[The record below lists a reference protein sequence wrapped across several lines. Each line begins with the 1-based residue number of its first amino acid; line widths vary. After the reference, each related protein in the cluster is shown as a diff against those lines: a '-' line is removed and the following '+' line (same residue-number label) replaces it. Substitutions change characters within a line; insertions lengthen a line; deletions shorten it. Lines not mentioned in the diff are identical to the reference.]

1 MNIRKFTV
9 VGAGTMGHG
18 IAELA
23 ALAGYEVWLNDVN
36 DDILK
41 NALERIKWS
50 LNKLHEKGQI
60 KGIDEVIS
68 RIRTTSNL
76 AEALKD
82 TDFLIE
88 AAFEDINVKREIF
101 SKADELASKDAVLA
115 TNTSSLPITEIAS
128 STKNPGRVLGIHFF
142 NPPVLMPLVEVI
154 RGKYTED
161 KVVEEAISVVKR
173 MGKTPIVV
181 NKDIPGFVVNRLL
194 FRLFEVSCLLVEG
207 GKATITDVDSTAIY
221 ELGFPMGVFILE
233 DYTGI
238 DIGYL
243 VGKAMI
249 QRGVKAY
256 ECKMTEEK
264 FSKRELGVKSGK
276 GFYSYPQPGKFV
288 MPEIP
293 KTSKVNGLTLI
304 SPVINEASYLLRE
317 NIATKEDIDK
327 GCKLGLGWSKGIF
340 EFADEYGIDKVVA
353 TLESLYKETNMEQF
367 KPDPLLLEMVKTGK
381 FGKKTGEGFYKYGEE
396 KTLGSVTI
404 RVEEPLGWIILNK
417 RDGLNTLDQELIS
430 DLSKAL
436 EIMEDDDRVRVILIK
451 GDGRAFSAGADV
463 KEFLNLTPFKAM
475 IASRRLQ
482 ELFNKIQFLVK
493 PVIAVIHG
501 YALGG
506 GLELAMSCDI
516 RIASKDARLGQ
527 PEINL
532 GVIPGAGGSQR
543 LPRLAKNKGAY
554 LIFSGEMID
563 AEEAFRLGLVDFI
576 VEPEKLEDEARKIAL
591 KLAEK
596 SPLAL
601 ASAKYAINFGLQGNI
616 WVGEAYES
624 SLFGLLFSTKDAQEG
639 VTAFLNKR
647 RPNFRGE

>member
-482 ELFNKIQFLVK
+482 
-493 PVIAVIHG
+493 
-501 YALGG
+501 
-506 GLELAMSCDI
+506 
-516 RIASKDARLGQ
+516 
-527 PEINL
+527 
-532 GVIPGAGGSQR
+532 
-543 LPRLAKNKGAY
+543 
-554 LIFSGEMID
+554 
-563 AEEAFRLGLVDFI
+563 
-576 VEPEKLEDEARKIAL
+576 
-591 KLAEK
+591 
-596 SPLAL
+596 
-601 ASAKYAINFGLQGNI
+601 
-616 WVGEAYES
+616 
-624 SLFGLLFSTKDAQEG
+624 
-639 VTAFLNKR
+639 
-647 RPNFRGE
+647 

>member
-60 KGIDEVIS
+60 KGVDEVIS
-68 RIRTTSNL
+68 RIRITSNL
-76 AEALKD
+76 AEAVKD
-82 TDFLIE
+82 TDFLVE
-88 AAFEDINVKREIF
+88 AVLEDINVKREIF

-161 KVVEEAISVVKR
+161 KVVKEAISIVER
-173 MGKTPIVV
+173 MGKTPIIV
-181 NKDIPGFVVNRLL
+181 NKDIPGFIVNRLL
-194 FRLFEVSCLLVEG
+194 FRLFEISCLLVEG
-207 GKATITDVDSTAIY
+207 GKASITDVDSTAIY

-249 QRGVKAY
+249 ERGVKAY
-256 ECKMTEEK
+256 ECRMLEEK
-264 FSKRELGVKSGK
+264 FSKREFGVKSGK

-288 MPEIP
+288 VPEIP

-317 NIATKEDIDK
+317 NISSKEDIDK
-327 GCKLGLGWSKGIF
+327 GCKLGLGWSRGIF
-340 EFADEYGIDKVVA
+340 EYADEYGIDKVVA
-353 TLESLYKETNMEQF
+353 TLDYLYNETNMEQF
-367 KPDPLLLEMVKTGK
+367 KPDPLLLEMMKTGK
-381 FGKKTGEGFYKYGEE
+381 LGKKTGEGFYKYGEE
-396 KTLGSVTI
+396 KTVGSLTI
-404 RVEEPLGWIILNK
+404 RVEEPLGWIILDK
-417 RDGLNTLDQELIS
+417 RDGINTLDRELIS

-436 EIMEDDDRVRVILIK
+436 DIMEDDDRVRVILIK
-451 GDGRAFSAGADV
+451 GNGRAFSVGVDV

-482 ELFNKIQFLVK
+482 ELFNKIQFLAK

-516 RIASKDARLGQ
+516 RVASRDAHLGQ

-532 GVIPGAGGSQR
+532 GLIPGAGGSQR
-543 LPRLAKNKGAY
+543 LPRLAKNKGTY
-554 LIFSGEMID
+554 LVLSGEIIE
-563 AEEAFRLGLVDFI
+563 AEEAFRVGLVDFI
-576 VEPEKLEDEARKIAL
+576 AEPEKLEDEAKKIAL

-624 SLFGLLFSTKDAQEG
+624 SLFGLLFSTKDVQEG

-647 RPNFRGE
+647 KPRFKGE